1 MRCALVLLLF
11 AVTAAAGE
19 TTLTPEQRAE
29 VIRVV
34 GKRAWSSLPPWH
46 QQRILKQYVVF
57 LRLPETKQSEVRRDG
72 LRKFLLPQI
81 RRDGKQ
87 HRLPQ
92 ALQGEVD
99 RLASDVQPLAVK
111 LAYMRLRQLRRD
123 RSLRRLP
130 FEKRWQLFR
139 RLYPEPFDPH
149 VAKRAHQELRKRVAK
164 SIAADVRARLQ
175 ADGLDP
181 EQHKKR
187 LVRKAIAEEERQVVE
202 RIRKEI
208 FRFQRAD
215 PQRVRRLLEQYG
227 FWLLERSSFATPR
240 QSELIRYAFRP
251 HDCPLL
257 DLGWLG
263 DRPEDRA
270 EERLWER
277 DYRVFARLDLLSEA
291 GFSREL
297 VLYLAGTGSP
307 EDFLTAVKRLRQHHA
322 PPGRGRRDRGK
333 GR

>member
-1 MRCALVLLLF
+1 MRCALVLLLL
-11 AVTAAAGE
+11 AVTAAAGDS
-19 TTLTPEQRAE
+19 TLTPQQKAE
-29 VIRVV
+29 VIRVF

-57 LRLPETKQSEVRRDG
+57 LRLPEDKQAEVRRDG

-81 RRDGKQ
+81 RRDDTQ
-87 HRLPQ
+87 HRLPE
-92 ALQGEVD
+92 ALQAEVD

-111 LAYMRLRQLRRD
+111 LAYMRLRQLQRD

-130 FEKRWQLFR
+130 FEKRWHLFR

-175 ADGLDP
+175 AEGLDP
-181 EQHKKR
+181 AQHSKR

-215 PQRVRRLLEQYG
+215 PERVRQLLEQQG

-263 DRPEDRA
+263 DRPEDPA

-277 DYRVFARLDLLSEA
+277 DYRVFARLHLLSEA
-291 GFSREL
+291 GFPREL

-322 PPGRGRRDRGK
+322 PPRRERKDK
-333 GR
+333 GNGG

>member
-1 MRCALVLLLF
+1 MRCTLVLLLL

-19 TTLTPEQRAE
+19 TPLTPEQKAE
-29 VIRVV
+29 VIRIV
-34 GKRAWSSLPPWH
+34 GEGAWRSLPPWH

-57 LRLPETKQSEVRRDG
+57 LRLPETKQAEIRRDG

-81 RRDGKQ
+81 RRDDKQ

-92 ALQGEVD
+92 PLRAEVD
-99 RLASDVQPLAVK
+99 RLASDVQPLAAK
-111 LAYMRLRQLRRD
+111 LAYMRLRQLRLD
-123 RSLRRLP
+123 RSLRRLA
-130 FEKRWQLFR
+130 FEQRWPLFRQLF
-139 RLYPEPFDPH
+139 PEPFDPR
-149 VAKRAHQELRKRVAK
+149 VAKRAHHDLRKRVAR
-164 SIAADVRARLQ
+164 SIAAEVRARMH
-175 ADGLDP
+175 AEGLDP

-215 PQRVRRLLEQYG
+215 PKRVRQLLERHG

-263 DRPEDRA
+263 PRPEDPA
-270 EERLWER
+270 EDRLWER
-277 DYRVFARLDLLSEA
+277 DYRVFARLELLSEA
-291 GFSREL
+291 GFPREM

-307 EDFLTAVKRLRQHHA
+307 EDFLRAVKQLRQHPA
-322 PPGRGRRDRGK
+322 RGRKRKQRG
-333 GR
+333 R